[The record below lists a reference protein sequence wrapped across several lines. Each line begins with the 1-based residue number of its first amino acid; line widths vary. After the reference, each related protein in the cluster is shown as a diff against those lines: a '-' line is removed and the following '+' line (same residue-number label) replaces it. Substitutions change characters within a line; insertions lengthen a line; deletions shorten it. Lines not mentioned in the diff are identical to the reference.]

1 MKQSGRTQDDERNS
15 NAGSSRYRAERG
27 GDRRASLSARE
38 RALEGRV
45 GARAIAA
52 QAQATLGVSERAH
65 AHYIVQETYLRVFK
79 FLDGFHDR
87 DARAR
92 LFHGE
97 AHCKL
102 MRSTNLFNYVRS
114 V

>member
-1 MKQSGRTQDDERNS
+1 MKPSERTQDDKRNS
-15 NAGSSRYRAERG
+15 NTGSRYRAGRG

-38 RALEGRV
+38 HALEGRV

-65 AHYIVQETYLRVFK
+65 AHYIVHETYLRAFK
-79 FLDGFHDR
+79 FFDGFHDE
-87 DARAR
+87 DERAR
-92 LFHGE
+92 LFHRE

-102 MRSTNLFNYVRS
+102 MR
-114 V
+114 